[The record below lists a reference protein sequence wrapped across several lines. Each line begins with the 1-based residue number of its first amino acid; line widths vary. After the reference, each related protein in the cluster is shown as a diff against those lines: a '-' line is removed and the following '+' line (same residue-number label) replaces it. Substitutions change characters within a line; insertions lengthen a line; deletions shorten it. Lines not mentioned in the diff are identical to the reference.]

1 MPCRATRAQEQHRI
15 GSLSLS
21 GSAMRWSCGRR
32 ARRSTRS
39 PRHLATRSGAAHPK
53 PSAARWRRRFSTRPT
68 ELRALE
74 VERLDALW
82 AVPPRTVAGAAI
94 LLALP
99 RAPASA
105 GRSRR
110 LPHRALPP
118 DRIRDET
125 ETSRS
130 MAPINL
136 SSVWS
141 MSSITEPRISSPPT
155 SPVLLFAQSDAGP
168 RRVRSRRRPHAIGI
182 ASTLVVPAMI
192 GE

>member
-53 PSAARWRRRFSTRPT
+53 PSAARWRRRFSTWPT

-110 LPHRALPP
+110 LPHRARGRYRPTVSATRRKQAARWHPSISARSGRCRRSL
-118 DRIRDET
+118 
-125 ETSRS
+125 SR
-130 MAPINL
+130 
-136 SSVWS
+136 
-141 MSSITEPRISSPPT
+141 EYRRHR
-155 SPVLLFAQSDAGP
+155 PVLCCC
-168 RRVRSRRRPHAIGI
+168 SRRATPGPGVSEAGAGRMRLGSRARWWCP
-182 ASTLVVPAMI
+182 L
-192 GE
+192 